1 MSLLFILQ
9 VCRHLLNA
17 GHSVT
22 INTGAP
28 LDFFRQQLPHQALS
42 LRTLLLD
49 SGAVQLDA
57 FTVDMKSE
65 RHGQKQPYSLCDITG
80 DIKVTWKLYRCYDTS
95 SWMHVWSS

>member
-1 MSLLFILQ
+1 MSLLLNIQ
-9 VCRHLLNA
+9 VCRHLLSA
-17 GHSVT
+17 GHHVT

-28 LDFFRQQLPHQALS
+28 LDFFRQQLPQQALS

-65 RHGQKQPYSLCDITG
+65 RASERNNHASFALLCN
-80 DIKVTWKLYRCYDTS
+80 
-95 SWMHVWSS
+95 